1 MPHKLIR
8 KGTFSELHFDPD
20 YDFLSKERDK
30 VRWSPLVT
38 STSILARLLRFPC
51 WGHSFLF
58 LPLSQSFFRL
68 AALLFIRFRR
78 GARR

>member
-38 STSILARLLRFPC
+38 STSIPARLRFPC
-51 WGHSFLF
+51 LGHSFLF
-58 LPLSQSFFRL
+58 LPLSQTFFRP